1 MRLLTQQVKKLVY
14 ILFPVLALFLQ
25 GVVHAQSN
33 SNDNLPK
40 YYNEKLHFGFTLGVN
55 KADFIIHPV
64 KNLYT
69 MDSLKQVT
77 SKPSYGFNIGIVSEY
92 AFTEYLCI
100 RFVPDLSFAARTLTY
115 TFDTPKDTSR
125 GLVNMKKL
133 VESTFVEFPLDLKL
147 RSQRMHDFAA
157 YVLAGA
163 KYSIDLASQKNVTNS
178 NAQDAVVKLRKDD
191 YGVNVGTGVEFFMPY
206 FKLGFELKFT
216 YGFKDLIVHDQYI
229 YSTSIEKLNTKMFLF
244 SVTFEG

>member
-1 MRLLTQQVKKLVY
+1 VKHIRY
-14 ILFPVLALFLQ
+14 ILCSILTFLSIGYIQ
-25 GVVHAQSN
+25 AQSN

-64 KNLYT
+64 KGLNT
-69 MDSLKQVT
+69 MDSLKYIT
-77 SKPSYGFNIGIVSEY
+77 SQPNYGFNLGIVSEF

-115 TFDTPKDTSR
+115 TFDTPIDTSR
-125 GLVNMKKL
+125 GYVPMKKL

-163 KYSIDLASQKNVTNS
+163 KYSIDLASQKNVNNT

-191 YGVNVGTGVEFFMPY
+191 YGLDVGTGVEFFMPY

>member
-1 MRLLTQQVKKLVY
+1 MKINRY
-14 ILFPVLALFLQ
+14 ILLLVLISLSIGSFR
-25 GVVHAQSN
+25 AQSN

-55 KADFIIHPV
+55 KADFIIHPQ
-64 KNLYT
+64 KDLYK
-69 MDSLKQVT
+69 MDSLKYIT
-77 SKPSYGFNIGIVSEY
+77 SQPNFGFNIGIVSEY
-92 AFTEYLCI
+92 AFTQYLCI

-115 TFDTPKDTSR
+115 TFDTPLDTSR
-125 GLVNMKKL
+125 GYVPMKKL
-133 VESTFVEFPLDLKL
+133 VESTFVEFPLDMKL

-163 KYSIDLASQKNVTNS
+163 KYSIDLASQKDVNNTS
-178 NAQDAVVKLRKDD
+178 TQDAVVKLRKDD
-191 YGVNVGTGVEFFMPY
+191 YGLDVGTGVEFFMPY
-206 FKLGFELKFT
+206 FKLGLELKFS

>member
-1 MRLLTQQVKKLVY
+1 MKHIRY
-14 ILFPVLALFLQ
+14 ILCSILTFLSIGYIQ
-25 GVVHAQSN
+25 AQSN

-64 KNLYT
+64 KGLNT
-69 MDSLKQVT
+69 MDSLKYIT
-77 SKPSYGFNIGIVSEY
+77 SQPNYGFNLGIVSEF

-115 TFDTPKDTSR
+115 TFDTPIDTSR
-125 GLVNMKKL
+125 GYVPMKKL

-163 KYSIDLASQKNVTNS
+163 KYSIDLASQKNVNNT

-191 YGVNVGTGVEFFMPY
+191 YGLDVGTGVEFFMPY